1 MAKLVT
7 SAENKIEGSA
17 VSKAE
22 EPATTLHVVPAPAK
36 ETEQEVVVQPTPEA
50 AAQAIA
56 PAAGNKKRKRAGR
69 IALVLVVILV
79 ACFAWYPLS
88 DHHAPYAGAG
98 SITADVTQIA
108 ARVAGPVTS
117 VAIRDNAEVKA
128 GDTLFTIDDTTYRM
142 DVELAKAQLEQVLN
156 TVNSSAVAI
165 PAAEA
170 KVEQAELGLKTATD
184 DLDRA
189 QQLFEKGLVTPAK
202 LAQAEAAKTN
212 AELNVQ
218 AAKADLERTIA
229 ASGAFDETNP
239 NVRTAR
245 ANLEKAEFALANTK
259 IVAPADG
266 YVTNVSLTEGQFV
279 GAGTGALTFI
289 NPATQMVIAD
299 FRENQLINVKPGDKA
314 IVVFEA
320 APGKQ
325 FDATVESIAWG
336 ISSGRT
342 SVNGLSQ
349 PTTDTR
355 WFPPARKIPVRI
367 KLDSL
372 DHLPANIR
380 LGSEAGVLVI
390 PEEGII
396 PVIGRVL
403 LTLGGFTAGFN

>member
-36 ETEQEVVVQPTPEA
+36 ETEQEGVVQPTPEA

-69 IALVLVVILV
+69 IALILVVILV
-79 ACFAWYPLS
+79 GCFAWYPLS

>member
-69 IALVLVVILV
+69 IALILVVILV
-79 ACFAWYPLS
+79 GCFAWYPLS